1 MTGAVKALRAPH
13 HVSPNTT
20 IRDVARALPTTQQR
34 IGAPSHRMDDGAIA
48 FALWSA
54 SKTIFFLRECE

>member
-20 IRDVARALPTTQQR
+20 IRDV
-34 IGAPSHRMDDGAIA
+34 APSHRMDDGAIA